1 MSDSTAPPPLSP
13 RAVLRNA
20 TVVSQIVATVL
31 VTAIC
36 VRFAI
41 AGAEHALGVSGANF
55 AEKPVPHQVSEIR
68 APASAGALSSA
79 TPRSAESDKKPAVDP
94 ALVGKPLRITLSVSS
109 GSPRSEVYVN
119 GSHVGNAPFLGD
131 TSCKAGQMLRIEVVP
146 AAGAPLTYQR
156 VCRGAEILI
165 SGQPP

>member
-1 MSDSTAPPPLSP
+1 
-13 RAVLRNA
+13 VI
-20 TVVSQIVATVL
+20 SQTVATVL
-31 VTAIC
+31 VTTVC

-55 AEKPVPHQVSEIR
+55 SEKPVPHKVSEIPP
-68 APASAGALSSA
+68 PASANPAASSSGAHA
-79 TPRSAESDKKPAVDP
+79 READGRPAIDP

-146 AAGAPLTYQR
+146 AAGAPFTYQR
-156 VCRGAEILI
+156 VCRGAEIII
-165 SGQPP
+165 SGPPP

>member
-1 MSDSTAPPPLSP
+1 MAPPPLSP

-20 TVVSQIVATVL
+20 TALSQIVATVL
-31 VTAIC
+31 TTAVC

-55 AEKPVPHQVSEIR
+55 SDKPVPHKVPEPAAEASA
-68 APASAGALSSA
+68 APALS
-79 TPRSAESDKKPAVDP
+79 RSAARPVESDGRPAIDP
-94 ALVGKPLRITLSVSS
+94 SLAGKPLRITLSVSS

-131 TSCKAGQMLRIEVVP
+131 TSCKAGQTLRIEVVP
-146 AAGAPLTYQR
+146 AAGAPLTYLR
-156 VCRGAEILI
+156 VCRGAEIVI
-165 SGQPP
+165 SGLPP